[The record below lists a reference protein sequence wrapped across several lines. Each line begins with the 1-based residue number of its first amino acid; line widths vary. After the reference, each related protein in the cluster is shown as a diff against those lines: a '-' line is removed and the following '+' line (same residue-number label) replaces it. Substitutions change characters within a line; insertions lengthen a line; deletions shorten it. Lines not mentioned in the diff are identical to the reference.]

1 MRVISRGSQSES
13 VALGI
18 FAISVNI
25 KVFRAVF
32 AVVVRLV
39 LLLSSKWPRSFL
51 PGVWCMP
58 NILRFQFPGFQWPG
72 LLCGYCGPV
81 MPGFFLVLQTLNLL
95 LPSTHPRS
103 LLIATD
109 CFSLDDDLALI

>member
-32 AVVVRLV
+32 AVVVQLV
-39 LLLSSKWPRSFL
+39 LLLS
-51 PGVWCMP
+51 C
-58 NILRFQFPGFQWPG
+58 
-72 LLCGYCGPV
+72 
-81 MPGFFLVLQTLNLL
+81 
-95 LPSTHPRS
+95 
-103 LLIATD
+103 
-109 CFSLDDDLALI
+109 